1 MFTMEL
7 RILIYDIMRSKYLF
21 YLYGV
26 IKKVIRQM
34 LNLAKLRG
42 FRL

>member
-1 MFTMEL
+1 MFTIKL
-7 RILIYDIMRSKYLF
+7 KVLIFNIMRSKYLI